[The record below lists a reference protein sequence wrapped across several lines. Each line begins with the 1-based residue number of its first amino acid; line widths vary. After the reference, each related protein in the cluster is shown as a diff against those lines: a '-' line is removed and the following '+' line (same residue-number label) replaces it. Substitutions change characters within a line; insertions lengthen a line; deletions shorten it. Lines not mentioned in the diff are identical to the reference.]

1 MKWIFGLILVITA
14 ANAAIAASWETTS
27 LRTSNGGLIRVG
39 MPSQEAL
46 QELNRSTNKTM
57 HMGKKGK
64 KSESLSYRG
73 EDGLYTIS
81 FAAGRVVKI
90 VVTPDRD

>member
-1 MKWIFGLILVITA
+1 MKWILALVLACA
-14 ANAAIAASWETTS
+14 ANSAAIAASWETSS
-27 LRTSNGGLIRVG
+27 LRTSKGGLIRVG

-46 QELNRSTNKTM
+46 QELGPTSKTRT
-57 HMGKKGK
+57 GKQAKNSK
-64 KSESLSYRG
+64 QTLTYRG

-81 FAAGRVVKI
+81 LAGGRVVKI